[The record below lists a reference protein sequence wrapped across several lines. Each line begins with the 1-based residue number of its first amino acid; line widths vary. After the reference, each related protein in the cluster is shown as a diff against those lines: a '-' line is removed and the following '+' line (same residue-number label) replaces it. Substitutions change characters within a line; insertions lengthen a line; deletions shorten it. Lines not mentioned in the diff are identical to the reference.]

1 MATSKPPLLRPP
13 ARPAPAKPVDRTLR
27 YGQEP
32 AGPPTPA
39 PGPDRTLDHAAEPAD
54 AVSTAATV
62 ALPEGAAER
71 TSPWSGG
78 PAAGA
83 PGPGAAGTTSSVRS
97 TVLPRVQLVD
107 DRPQLVQE
115 IRQRF
120 ETVRLLGEGGAGEVL
135 AARDNDIGRQVALK
149 RIRGE
154 VRSPEAL
161 LRFVEEIRTIG
172 RLEHPNVIPIHDVGV
187 DERGDYYFVMKF
199 VDGETIESLIER
211 LRSGDA
217 ETHRRYP
224 FEERMR
230 IFRGLLEA
238 VAFAHARGV
247 VHRDIKPANVMVGK
261 FGEVL
266 LMDWGIAKAL
276 RGDGPDLDDT
286 LRAENTACEDD
297 ATRVVRTQAGTLIG
311 TPLYMSPEQARGEP
325 ADERSDVYSLCALA
339 YEFLFLRHYLEGR
352 TTLQAVLD
360 GVLHQPVSI
369 AARAAHGQ
377 PVVPMDLR
385 WFVHRGL
392 QKDPD
397 RRYPSVQA
405 MLDRLDRRAEGIV
418 PIQCHIT
425 LTKRLTGS
433 WLRLVERH
441 PMLFT
446 LGMLAAVGGLLTL
459 LVRQLV

>member
-1 MATSKPPLLRPP
+1 MATSKPPLIRPP
-13 ARPAPAKPVDRTLR
+13 ARPAPAKPVDRTLL
-27 YGQEP
+27 YGEEP
-32 AGPPTPA
+32 AGPPAPA
-39 PGPDRTLDHAAEPAD
+39 PAADRTLPYAAEPPD

-62 ALPEGAAER
+62 ALPEGASVR
-71 TSPWSGG
+71 TKPGAGG
-78 PAAGA
+78 PAPAA
-83 PGPGAAGTTSSVRS
+83 ATAAAGSTTLGVRS

-107 DRPQLVQE
+107 DRPQLVQQA
-115 IRQRF
+115 RQRF
-120 ETVRLLGEGGAGEVL
+120 ETVRSLGEGGAGEVL
-135 AARDNDIGRQVALK
+135 AARDHDIGRQVALK
-149 RIRGE
+149 KIRGE

-161 LRFVEEIRTIG
+161 VRFVEEIRTIG
-172 RLEHPNVIPIHDVGV
+172 RLEHPNIIPIHDVGV
-187 DERGDYYFVMKF
+187 DEHGDYYFVMKY

-211 LRSGDA
+211 LRAGDA
-217 ETHRRYP
+217 ETHRRFP
-224 FEERMR
+224 FEERVR

-247 VHRDIKPANVMVGK
+247 VHRDIKPANVMVGT

-276 RGDGPDLDDT
+276 RGDGPDLDAA
-286 LRAENTACEDD
+286 LRAEDAACDDD
-297 ATRVVRTQAGTLIG
+297 AARVVRTQAGTLLG

-325 ADERSDVYSLCALA
+325 VDERSDVYSLSALL

-352 TTLQAVLD
+352 TTLQQVLD
-360 GVLHQPVSI
+360 GVLHQPASI
-369 AARAAHGQ
+369 AARAVPGQ

-392 QKDPD
+392 QKDPTH
-397 RRYPSVQA
+397 RYPSVQA
-405 MLDRLDRRAEGIV
+405 MLDRLDLRAEGIV

-433 WLRLVERH
+433 WLRMVERH

-446 LGMLAAVGGLLTL
+446 LGMLATLGGLVTL
-459 LVRQLV
+459 LVLQLR